1 MFDNTLPV
9 SMSDGSQ
16 KRLDDSEMTT
26 SLSVISYNFPNM
38 IDESEGTFTNF
49 TSSNLSGGIQTTSSI
64 TSYRSF
70 ITSSNY
76 YNINNDLK
84 VSEHA
89 YLFSSGSND
98 YWSWRKPSDIEVGD
112 YLLGQN
118 KEIRQVSSSEH
129 IVSGTLGLSQ
139 INVEDVDTLFVNGYL
154 LHNDLQEDGGGGG
167 GGTAFTYTAGL
178 GQSASILLTNESPYP
193 HVAQRG
199 NMTSQTF
206 RIKGTVARNGDT
218 GANNITSLK
227 LGIITGSNVAG
238 ITDYRFVEFT
248 EGFTDLSGSGTTR
261 DITVELSASQVGIP
275 TEIQNPA
282 VVGLYSYHQ
291 QITASSNSQ
300 GGSMS
305 TQNVVISNIVTGS
318 GEMKMTPDGDIGNI
332 AYQLTGSD
340 GLITADEMSMKQIAE
355 KTHNKIDTARSG
367 SKGFPNYVKDDT
379 FGGEQ
384 PFNNKGPH
392 EQISF
397 SELYSASLY

>member
-26 SLSVISYNFPNM
+26 SLSVISYSFPNM

-49 TSSNLSGGIQTTSSI
+49 TSSNLSGGYQTTSSI
-64 TSYRSF
+64 TSYTSF

-84 VSEHA
+84 VSERA

-98 YWSWRKPSDIEVGD
+98 YWSWRKSSDIQVGD

-129 IVSGTLGLSQ
+129 TVSGTLGLSQ

-154 LHNDLQEDGGGGG
+154 VHNDIGNGNG
-167 GGTAFTYTAGL
+167 GGTVYTYTIGL
-178 GQSASILLTNESPYP
+178 GDSASILLPNESPYP
-193 HVAQRG
+193 HVAERG
-199 NMTSQTF
+199 NMDEQTF
-206 RIKGTVARNGDT
+206 RIKGAVARNGDT
-218 GANNITSLK
+218 GANNITSVKIGLYTAS
-227 LGIITGSNVAG
+227 IA
-238 ITDYRFVEFT
+238 DAFRYVEFT

-261 DITVELSASQVGIP
+261 DITVELSASALGVP
-275 TEIQNPA
+275 TQITNPA
-282 VVGLYSYHQ
+282 SVGRYDYYM
-291 QITASSNSQ
+291 QITASANSQ
-300 GGSMS
+300 GGSLS

-318 GEMKMTPDGDIGNI
+318 GALPLSTISGTGDI
-332 AYQLTGSD
+332 AYRLTGSD
-340 GLITADEMSMKQIAE
+340 GQITAEEMSMKVLE
-355 KTHNKIDTARSG
+355 ERTRDRVDTARSG
-367 SKGFPNYVKDDT
+367 SKGFPEYVKDDT

-384 PFNNKGPH
+384 PFSDVGPH

-397 SELYSASLY
+397 SEVYSASLY

>member
-49 TSSNLSGGIQTTSSI
+49 TSSNLSGGNQTTSSI

-98 YWSWRKPSDIEVGD
+98 YWSWRKPSDIQVGD

-154 LHNDLQEDGGGGG
+154 VHNDDIEGEGGG
-167 GGTAFTYTAGL
+167 GGTAYTYTAGL
-178 GQSASILLTNESPYP
+178 GDSASILLPNESPYP

-199 NMTSQTF
+199 NMDEQTF
-206 RIKGTVARNGDT
+206 RIKGAIARSGDT
-218 GANNITSLK
+218 GANDITSVK
-227 LGIITGSNVAG
+227 LGLYSGSVVAG
-238 ITDYRFVEFT
+238 TTTYRYVEFT

-261 DITVELSASQVGIP
+261 DITVELSASAIGLP
-275 TEIQNPA
+275 TQIQNPA
-282 VVGLYSYHQ
+282 TVGIYDYHM
-291 QITASSNSQ
+291 QITASANSQ
-300 GGSMS
+300 GGALS

-318 GEMKMTPDGDIGNI
+318 GEMKMTPGGDIGSI

-340 GLITADEMSMKQIAE
+340 GQITAEEMSMKQIAE